1 MTDTETEDSY
11 NKLAELKL
19 ELTSRE
25 SDVGDWQIARY
36 NELLACGKIPPKDI
50 AVLHEKRQAIRDK
63 IAQLEDELGLS
74 KKPTKKEKEVQ
85 KEWEERAG
93 YELNRLPSIELIAMA
108 LAEVDAEQDNAL
120 FEILTYCASL
130 EAQIKEL
137 RSLIIKEK

>member
-50 AVLHEKRQAIRDK
+50 AVQLVKRQAISKK
-63 IAQLEDELGLS
+63 IEQLGDELGFT
-74 KKPTKKEKEVQ
+74 KMANKKEKEVQ
-85 KEWEERAG
+85 KA
-93 YELNRLPSIELIAMA
+93 
-108 LAEVDAEQDNAL
+108 
-120 FEILTYCASL
+120 
-130 EAQIKEL
+130 
-137 RSLIIKEK
+137 

>member
-63 IAQLEDELGLS
+63 IAQLEESLGLS
-74 KKPTKKEKEVQ
+74 KKPTKKL
-85 KEWEERAG
+85 RT
-93 YELNRLPSIELIAMA
+93 
-108 LAEVDAEQDNAL
+108 
-120 FEILTYCASL
+120 TY
-130 EAQIKEL
+130 
-137 RSLIIKEK
+137 